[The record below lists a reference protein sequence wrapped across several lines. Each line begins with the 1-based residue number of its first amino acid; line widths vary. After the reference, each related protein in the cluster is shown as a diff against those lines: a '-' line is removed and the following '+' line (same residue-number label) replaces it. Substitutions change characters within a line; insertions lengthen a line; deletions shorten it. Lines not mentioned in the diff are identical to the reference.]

1 MSAPGPGGGAASGEQ
16 AIAPPPD
23 LRAQVLEASR
33 GHRAPGRPAP
43 DVPDISPVEAFSRR
57 GHAFYTTLGGLDGE
71 QWHRPV
77 LRDLDVQGLVGHLTG
92 VEEDMQRGLDG
103 DPAVAQADHV
113 ASTQPAALRQAGRPP
128 AQTHAEWGRAAQQT
142 LAQVRDA
149 GDLDAIITVY
159 GLPLPLGV
167 WLVVR
172 AFELWTHENDIRGV
186 AGLPASVPD
195 PATLRLMTDLVAGVL
210 PLATAGAG
218 LDQAISLRL
227 VLTGPGGGAWDVPVG
242 GPVPGAVPMR
252 IVTDAVG
259 FCRLAANRCAPT
271 DLDLDLAGDPGQ
283 AALVLA
289 AATTL
294 GLD

>member
-1 MSAPGPGGGAASGEQ
+1 MSAPRPGAGAASGEQ

-33 GHRAPGRPAP
+33 RGRTPGRPAP
-43 DVPDISPVEAFSRR
+43 DVPDISPVDAFSRR
-57 GHAFYTTLGGLDGE
+57 GHAFYTTLSGLDDG
-71 QWHRPV
+71 QWHRPA

-103 DPAVAQADHV
+103 DPEVARAEHV

-128 AQTHAEWGRAAQQT
+128 AQTHAEYGQAARQT
-142 LAQVRDA
+142 LARVRDA
-149 GDLDAIITVY
+149 GDFDAIATVY

-172 AFELWTHENDIRGV
+172 AFELWTHENDIRRA
-186 AGLPASVPD
+186 AGLPASIPD

-242 GPVPGAVPMR
+242 GPAPDAAPMR
-252 IVTDAVG
+252 IVTNAVG
-259 FCRLAANRCAPT
+259 FCRLAANRCAPA
-271 DLDLDLAGDPGQ
+271 DLDLHLTGDPEQ

>member
-1 MSAPGPGGGAASGEQ
+1 MSGLGGREQ
-16 AIAPPPD
+16 AVAPPPD
-23 LRAQVLEASR
+23 LRARILDASR
-33 GHRAPGRPAP
+33 RDRAPGRPAP
-43 DVPDISPVEAFSRR
+43 DVPDISPVEAFSRS
-57 GHAFYTTLGGLDGE
+57 GHAFFVTLSELDDE
-71 QWHRPV
+71 QWRRPV

-103 DPAVAQADHV
+103 DPEVAQADHV

-128 AQTHAEWGRAAQQT
+128 AQTQAEWGQAAQLT
-142 LAQVRDA
+142 LARVSDA
-149 GDLDAIITVY
+149 GDLDAVVPVY
-159 GLPLPLGV
+159 GLPLPLGM

-172 AFELWTHENDIRGV
+172 AFELWTHENDIRRA
-186 AGLPASVPD
+186 AGLPASIPD

-218 LDQAISLRL
+218 VEGAISLRL
-227 VLTGPGGGAWDVPVG
+227 VLTGPGGGTWDVPVG
-242 GPVPGAVPMR
+242 GPAPDAMSMR

-259 FCRLAANRCAPT
+259 FCRLAANRAAPA
-271 DLDLDLAGDPGQ
+271 DLDLDLAGDPEQVG
-283 AALVLA
+283 LVLA